1 MVKPSHFS
9 GLSTIDHNDGLAVQP
24 SSSSVLKRPR
34 MDQDAEYDV
43 NIDESDHES
52 SGAVEANLV
61 PRGATLKITL
71 NRKLIESRREK
82 EDGGNV
88 SDRRRQQ
95 NHLVSYIFN
104 TSDFSFLNLKP
115 DHISRPLWISPDEG
129 NIILE
134 AFSPIAE
141 QAQDFLVAIAEP
153 VSR

>member
-1 MVKPSHFS
+1 M
-9 GLSTIDHNDGLAVQP
+9 
-24 SSSSVLKRPR
+24 KRQR
-34 MDQDAEYDV
+34 IDQDAEYDV

-52 SGAVEANLV
+52 SAAAEANLV
-61 PRGATLKITL
+61 PRGASLKITI
-71 NRKLIESRREK
+71 NRKLIESRRET

-95 NHLVSYIFN
+95 NHLISYIFN
-104 TSDFSFLNLKP
+104 TSDFSFLSLKP
-115 DHISRPLWISPDEG
+115 DHTSRPLWISPDEG

>member
-1 MVKPSHFS
+1 
-9 GLSTIDHNDGLAVQP
+9 
-24 SSSSVLKRPR
+24 

-52 SGAVEANLV
+52 SAAVEANLV

-71 NRKLIESRREK
+71 NRKLIESGREK

-104 TSDFSFLNLKP
+104 TADFSFLNLKP